1 MSAGDGMS
9 DAGSSGK
16 PMRREVSAFAAGI
29 CDVPDFP
36 SPGIVFKDITP
47 LWSDPELFPAAI
59 AAMSAPFRSE
69 HVRKVIGIEAR
80 GFIFGSAVALAL
92 GAGFVPARKPGKL
105 PRPKRRV
112 DYTLE
117 YGVDALEIHH
127 DAIAADEACLLVDD
141 VLATGGT
148 ARAAADLVRSAGA
161 RLVGMSF
168 FLEILALD
176 GRERLA
182 RENVHC
188 VVSV

>member
-1 MSAGDGMS
+1 MSAGDWIS
-9 DAGSSGK
+9 
-16 PMRREVSAFAAGI
+16 GI

-47 LWSDPELFPAAI
+47 LWSDPELFSAAI
-59 AAMSAPFRSE
+59 DAMSAPFRE
-69 HVRKVIGIEAR
+69 AGVRKVVGIEAR

-105 PRPKRRV
+105 PRPRRRI

-127 DAIAADEACLLVDD
+127 DAIADDEACLLVDD

-148 ARAAADLVRSAGA
+148 ARAAADLIRSAGS

-168 FLEILALD
+168 FLEILALE
-176 GRERLA
+176 GRQRLA
-182 RENVHC
+182 GENVHC
-188 VVSV
+188 VVAV

>member
-1 MSAGDGMS
+1 MG
-9 DAGSSGK
+9 
-16 PMRREVSAFAAGI
+16 VFAAGV

-47 LWSDPELFPAAI
+47 LWSDPELFAAAI
-59 AAMSAPFRSE
+59 SEMTAPFRGLG
-69 HVRKVIGIEAR
+69 VRKVIGIEAR

-105 PRPKRRV
+105 PRPRRRV
-112 DYTLE
+112 EYALE

-127 DAIAADEACLLVDD
+127 DALAPEEPCLLVDD

-161 RLVGMSF
+161 RLAGMSF
-168 FLEILALD
+168 FLEIAALD

-182 RENVHC
+182 GENVHC

>member
-1 MSAGDGMS
+1 MSRAAS
-9 DAGSSGK
+9 D
-16 PMRREVSAFAAGI
+16 FAPGI

-36 SPGIVFKDITP
+36 SPGIVFRDITP
-47 LWSDPELFPAAI
+47 LWSDPALFSSAI
-59 AAMSAPFRSE
+59 EEMSAPFRGAG
-69 HVRKVIGIEAR
+69 VRKVVGIEAR

-105 PRPKRRV
+105 PRPRRRV
-112 DYTLE
+112 DYALE

-127 DAIAADEACLLVDD
+127 DAIAPDEGCLLVDD

-148 ARAAADLVRSAGA
+148 ARAAADLVRSAGSK
-161 RLVGMSF
+161 LVGMSF
-168 FLEILALD
+168 FLEIAALD

-182 RENVHC
+182 GENVHC

>member
-1 MSAGDGMS
+1 MNDPRWSLA
-9 DAGSSGK
+9 
-16 PMRREVSAFAAGI
+16 V

-47 LWSDPELFPAAI
+47 LWSNPELFAAAI
-59 AAMSAPFRSE
+59 EEMSAPFRGDG
-69 HVRKVIGIEAR
+69 VRKVVGIEAR
-80 GFIFGSAVALAL
+80 GFVFGSAVALAL

-105 PRPKRRV
+105 PRERRRV

-127 DAIAADEACLLVDD
+127 DAVGPGEACLLVDD

-148 ARAAADLVRSAGA
+148 ARAAADLIRSAGA

-168 FLEILALD
+168 FLEIGALD
-176 GRERLA
+176 GRERLG

-188 VVSV
+188 VLSL

>member
-1 MSAGDGMS
+1 LSATDPRWS
-9 DAGSSGK
+9 L
-16 PMRREVSAFAAGI
+16 AF

-47 LWSDPELFPAAI
+47 LWSNPTLFAAAI
-59 AAMSAPFRSE
+59 EEMSAPFRRDR
-69 HVRKVIGIEAR
+69 VRKVVGIEAR
-80 GFIFGSAVALAL
+80 GFVFGSAVALAL

-105 PRPKRRV
+105 PRERRRV

-117 YGVDALEIHH
+117 YGIDALEIHH
-127 DAIAADEACLLVDD
+127 DAVGPDEACLLVDD

-148 ARAAADLVRSAGA
+148 ARACADLIRSAGA

-168 FLEILALD
+168 FLEIRALE
-176 GRERLA
+176 GRERLG

>member
-1 MSAGDGMS
+1 MG
-9 DAGSSGK
+9 
-16 PMRREVSAFAAGI
+16 VFAAGV

-47 LWSDPELFPAAI
+47 LWSDPELFAAAI
-59 AAMSAPFRSE
+59 SEMTAPFRGLG
-69 HVRKVIGIEAR
+69 VRKVVGIEAR

-105 PRPKRRV
+105 PWDTV
-112 DYTLE
+112 SAEYVLE

-127 DAIAADEACLLVDD
+127 DALAPEEPCLLVDD

-161 RLVGMSF
+161 RLAGMSF
-168 FLEILALD
+168 FLEIAALD

-182 RENVHC
+182 GENVHC